1 MRGLNKKIN
10 TGIGILCKLTEVIQE
25 LLCPPHCV
33 ICDSIMP
40 VDEMICKECRK
51 KLPFVGG
58 VYCMKCGKPLETE
71 EEYCLD
77 CKRKKHYFTQ
87 GFLCGHIVLY

>member
-1 MRGLNKKIN
+1 MSATLCNMRQYNACWRNDL
-10 TGIGILCKLTEVIQE
+10 Q
-25 LLCPPHCV
+25 
-33 ICDSIMP
+33 
-40 VDEMICKECRK
+40 ECRK

-71 EEYCLD
+71 EECCLD

-87 GFLCGHIVLY
+87 GVLCGHIVLY